1 MTDTSALYQEV
12 ILDHNRRP
20 RNFCVMAD
28 ATIEERGVNP
38 LCGDE
43 LTLYLRMDGD
53 RIADASFQ
61 GSGCAISRASASM
74 MTSIVKGRTR
84 AEADVLIEQFRG
96 MATGQAAL
104 DDLPS
109 ALRVFAGVAK
119 LPQRV
124 KCAVLPWHALHSAL
138 AGGAGSTTE

>member
-20 RNFCVMAD
+20 RNYSVLAD
-28 ATIEERGVNP
+28 ATIEERGINP

-74 MTSIVKGRTR
+74 MTDAREGEDAR
-84 AEADVLIEQFRG
+84 RG
-96 MATGQAAL
+96 
-104 DDLPS
+104 
-109 ALRVFAGVAK
+109 
-119 LPQRV
+119 
-124 KCAVLPWHALHSAL
+124 
-138 AGGAGSTTE
+138 GGAHRAVSRACHGEERPRATCRHRCAPSPESPGFRSA